1 MALLRFALLCFL
13 LVFGALTPFRA
24 QAQTLTF
31 GTYSDFQ
38 GFDLA
43 RVRAFSPNTTLL
55 ASAVMEG
62 LFAYDYENNDAIVPR
77 LGLSFEEA
85 PDRLSAIVKLR
96 PNVRFHDGTPFNAD
110 AVVYHFSRILDPQLG
125 IGLAE
130 TLFKPLEKVEAV
142 DDLTVRFVL
151 RHPWSTLQ
159 STLAVDQ
166 AMNMIGSPTGLRSDP
181 EAFNRRPIGT
191 GPFIF
196 REWRSGD
203 RVVLERNKDYWDA
216 GLPKLDQ
223 VVYRIMLDE
232 NTRFQA
238 LKAGELDIAWI
249 DNAGQVAEARQSSNL
264 KVWENRGTGGIV
276 WLFNASKPPFD
287 DVKARAAVV
296 HAFNEQAL
304 IDGFFLGGAEVA
316 REFFPHT
323 RWACP
328 GLKWRG
334 YDPNRA
340 KDLVKQLGGKLS
352 FSMLGY
358 GTPPG
363 RRVSSIVQQFQEASG
378 IDVKVELIELVQ
390 LIRRVFST
398 DFQMSQWRLGD
409 YGGDPDIFFTSATF
423 NALKYKNPRIE
434 ELLSKAQREKDFEA
448 RRQLYCEVSA
458 LFSEDAV
465 MLIPDHTYDYLVAHT
480 RVKDVSRNVGN
491 LLRVR
496 SVRIEKDK

>member
-1 MALLRFALLCFL
+1 MARFALLGSL
-13 LVFGALTPFRA
+13 LVFGAMSPLQA
-24 QAQTLTF
+24 LAQTLTF

-38 GFDLA
+38 GFDMA

-62 LFAYDYENNDAIVPR
+62 LFAYDYENGDAIVPR
-77 LGLSFEEA
+77 LALSFEEA
-85 PDRLSAIVKLR
+85 PDRLSAVVKLR
-96 PNVRFHDGTPFNAD
+96 PNVRFHDGTPFNAE
-110 AVVYHFSRILDPQLG
+110 AVAYHFSRILNPQLG
-125 IGLAE
+125 MGLAE
-130 TLFKPLEKVEAV
+130 TLFRPLEKVEAV

-151 RHPWSTLQ
+151 RHPWSALQ

-166 AMNMIGSPTGLRSDP
+166 GMNMIGSPTGLRSDP
-181 EAFNRRPIGT
+181 EGFNRRPIGT

-203 RVVLERNKDYWDA
+203 RVVLERNKDYWDP
-216 GLPKLDQ
+216 GLPKVDQ

-264 KVWENRGTGGIV
+264 KVWEHRGTGGLV
-276 WLFNASKPPFD
+276 WLFNTTRPPFD
-287 DVKARAAVV
+287 DAKARAAVV

-316 REFFPHT
+316 REFFPNT

-334 YDPNRA
+334 YDPDRS

-352 FSMLGY
+352 FSMFGY

-363 RRVSSIVQQFQEASG
+363 RRVSSIMQQFQEAAG
-378 IDVKVELIELVQ
+378 IDVKVELLELVQ
-390 LIRRVFST
+390 LIRRVFAA

-423 NALKYKNPRIE
+423 GAIKYKNPRLD
-434 ELLSKAQREKDFEA
+434 ELLSKAQREKAFET

-458 LFSEDAV
+458 LLAEEAV
-465 MLIPDHTYDYLVAHT
+465 MLMPDHTYDYLVGQTH
-480 RVKDVSRNVGN
+480 VKDVPKNVGN

-496 SVRIEKDK
+496 SVRIEKSK